1 MPAQLTGSAWT
12 CEAFCYARNKLSR
25 FTRSLSSQSH
35 AAFLSRY
42 HFDGVVKN
50 WVADNVQT
58 FYKQYVTPLLHAGQK
73 LVLVPASFSSDV
85 NHKCD
90 KYAVAAQLIK

>member
-1 MPAQLTGSAWT
+1 MDELLDLGLHGGGD
-12 CEAFCYARNKLSR
+12 EFG
-25 FTRSLSSQSH
+25 
-35 AAFLSRY
+35 
-42 HFDGVVKN
+42 GV
-50 WVADNVQT
+50 VADNVQT
-58 FYKQYVTPLLHAGQK
+58 FYKQYVTPLLHPGQK